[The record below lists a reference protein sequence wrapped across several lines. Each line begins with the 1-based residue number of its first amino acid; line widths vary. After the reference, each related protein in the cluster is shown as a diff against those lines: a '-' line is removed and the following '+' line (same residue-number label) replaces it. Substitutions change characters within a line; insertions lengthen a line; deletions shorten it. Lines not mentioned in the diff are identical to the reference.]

1 LDLNLGA
8 NQPIVELENV
18 RVDYPGGVQAI
29 DKVNLEIFE
38 KDLVGL
44 IGPNGAGKSTLIGVI
59 LGLIKPRHGSVRLFG
74 EALKP
79 RNLRLI
85 GYVPQKAQLIDNNF
99 PATVDETVL
108 LGRVPGAG
116 LFHRLNKEDHLRADE
131 AMKIL
136 GIDDLKERRI
146 GQLSGG
152 QSQRVFIA
160 KAIVDRP
167 RLLILDEPTTGV
179 DSQSKSEFYDT
190 LSRLNRDLG
199 ITILLSSHDIGIVTK
214 LANKIAC
221 INRTLYFCGPTSEF
235 ETSSALSK
243 LYDYPAGLLI
253 HDHP

>member
-1 LDLNLGA
+1 LDA
-8 NQPIVELENV
+8 NPPIVELENV

-29 DKVNLEIFE
+29 DQVNLEIFE
-38 KDLVGL
+38 KDLIGL
-44 IGPNGAGKSTLIGVI
+44 IGPNGAGKSTLLGVI
-59 LGLIKPRHGSVRLFG
+59 LGLIKPTHGAVKLFG
-74 EALKP
+74 EAPKP
-79 RNLRLI
+79 KNLRLV
-85 GYVPQKAQLIDNNF
+85 GYVPQKAQVVDTNF

-108 LGRVPGAG
+108 LGRVPSAG
-116 LFHRLNKEDHLRADE
+116 LFHRLNKEDRQKADQ

-136 GIDDLKERRI
+136 GIEDLKERKI

-167 RLLILDEPTTGV
+167 KLLILDEPTTGV
-179 DSQSKSEFYDT
+179 DAQSKSEFYNT
-190 LSRLNRDLG
+190 LSRLNRELG
-199 ITILLSSHDIGIVTK
+199 ITILLSSHDIGIVTR

-243 LYDYPAGLLI
+243 LYDYPAGLMI

>member
-1 LDLNLGA
+1 LDA
-8 NQPIVELENV
+8 NQPIVELENI

-29 DKVNLEIFE
+29 DQINLEIFE
-38 KDLVGL
+38 KDLIGL
-44 IGPNGAGKSTLIGVI
+44 IGPNGAGKSTLLGVI
-59 LGLIKPRHGSVRLFG
+59 LGLVKPTYGTAKLFG
-74 EALKP
+74 ETLKP
-79 RNLRLI
+79 KNLRLV
-85 GYVPQKAQLIDNNF
+85 GYVPQKAQVVDTNF

-116 LFHRLNKEDHLRADE
+116 LFHRLNKEDRQKADE

-136 GIDDLKERRI
+136 GIDDLKERKI

-160 KAIVDRP
+160 KAIVDSP
-167 RLLILDEPTTGV
+167 KLLILDEPTTGV
-179 DSQSKSEFYDT
+179 DAQSKSEFYNT
-190 LSRLNRDLG
+190 LSRLNRELG

-214 LANKIAC
+214 LASKIAC
-221 INRTLYFCGPTSEF
+221 INRTLYFCGPTSQF

-243 LYDYPAGLLI
+243 LYDYPAGLMI

>member
-1 LDLNLGA
+1 MLDA
-8 NQPIVELENV
+8 NRPIVELENI
-18 RVDYPGGVQAI
+18 RVDYPGGVRAI
-29 DKVNLEIFE
+29 DEVNLRIFE
-38 KDLVGL
+38 KDLIGL
-44 IGPNGAGKSTLIGVI
+44 IGPNGAGKSTLLGVI
-59 LGLIKPRHGSVRLFG
+59 LGLIKPSYGSVRLFG
-74 EALKP
+74 EAIKP
-79 RNLRLI
+79 NNLRFI
-85 GYVPQKAQLIDNNF
+85 GYVPQKAQVIDSNF
-99 PATVDETVL
+99 PARVDETVL

-116 LFHRLNKEDHLRADE
+116 LFHRLTKEDRVKAEE

-136 GIDDLKERRI
+136 GIDDLRERRI

-160 KAIVDRP
+160 KAIIDRP

-179 DSQSKSEFYDT
+179 DAQSKSEFYNT
-190 LSRLNRDLG
+190 LSRLNQEFG

-243 LYDYPAGLLI
+243 LYDYPAGLMI

>member
-1 LDLNLGA
+1 LDA

-29 DKVNLEIFE
+29 DQVNLEIFAR
-38 KDLVGL
+38 DLIGL
-44 IGPNGAGKSTLIGVI
+44 IGPNGAGKSTLLGVI
-59 LGLIKPRHGSVRLFG
+59 LGLIKPSHGTVKLFG
-74 EALKP
+74 EAIKP
-79 RNLRLI
+79 KNLRLI
-85 GYVPQKAQLIDNNF
+85 GYVPQKTQLIDTNF

-116 LFHRLNKEDHLRADE
+116 LFHRLNKEDRLKAED

-136 GIDDLKERRI
+136 GIEDLRERRI
-146 GQLSGG
+146 GHLSGG
-152 QSQRVFIA
+152 QSQKVFIA

-167 RLLILDEPTTGV
+167 KLLILDEPTTGV
-179 DSQSKSEFYDT
+179 DSQSKSEFYTT

-243 LYDYPAGLLI
+243 LYDYPAGLMI

>member
-1 LDLNLGA
+1 LDANL
-8 NQPIVELENV
+8 PIVELENV

-29 DKVNLEIFE
+29 DQVNLEIFE
-38 KDLVGL
+38 KDLIGL
-44 IGPNGAGKSTLIGVI
+44 IGPNGAGKSTLLGVI
-59 LGLIKPRHGSVRLFG
+59 LGLIKPTHGAVKLFG
-74 EALKP
+74 EAPKP
-79 RNLRLI
+79 KNLRLV
-85 GYVPQKAQLIDNNF
+85 GYVPQNAQVVDTNF

-108 LGRVPGAG
+108 LGRVPSAG
-116 LFHRLNKEDHLRADE
+116 LFHRLNKEDRQKADQ

-136 GIDDLKERRI
+136 GIEDLKERKI

-167 RLLILDEPTTGV
+167 KLLILDEPTTGV
-179 DSQSKSEFYDT
+179 DAQSKSEFYNT
-190 LSRLNRDLG
+190 LSRLNRELG
-199 ITILLSSHDIGIVTK
+199 ITILLSSHDIGIVTR

-243 LYDYPAGLLI
+243 LYDYPAGLMI

>member
-1 LDLNLGA
+1 MDA
-8 NQPIVELENV
+8 NQPLVELEKV

-29 DKVNLEIFE
+29 DQVNLQIFE
-38 KDLVGL
+38 KDIIGL
-44 IGPNGAGKSTLIGVI
+44 IGPNGAGKSTLLGVI
-59 LGLIKPRHGSVRLFG
+59 LGLIKPIEGSVKLFG
-74 EALKP
+74 EPIKP
-79 RNLRLI
+79 KNLRFV
-85 GYVPQKAQLIDNNF
+85 GYVPQKAQLADANF

-108 LGRVPGAG
+108 LGRIPGAG
-116 LFHRLNKEDHLRADE
+116 LFHRLTKEDHAKADE

-136 GIDDLKERRI
+136 GIEDLRERQI

-152 QSQRVFIA
+152 QSQRVLIA
-160 KAIVDRP
+160 KAIIDKP

-179 DSQSKSEFYDT
+179 DAQSKSEFYET
-190 LSRLNRDLG
+190 LSRLNHEFG

-243 LYDYPAGLLI
+243 LYDYPAGLMI

>member
-1 LDLNLGA
+1 MDA
-8 NQPIVELENV
+8 NQPIVELEDV

-29 DKVNLEIFE
+29 DQINLQIFE
-38 KDLVGL
+38 KDIIGL
-44 IGPNGAGKSTLIGVI
+44 IGPNGAGKSTLLGVI
-59 LGLIKPRHGSVRLFG
+59 LGLIKPSEGSVNLFG
-74 EALKP
+74 EAIKP
-79 RNLRLI
+79 KNLRLV
-85 GYVPQKAQLIDNNF
+85 GYVPQKAQLTDSNF

-108 LGRVPGAG
+108 LGRIPGAG
-116 LFHRLNKEDHLRADE
+116 LFHRLGKEDHVKAEE
-131 AMKIL
+131 AMRIL
-136 GIDDLKERRI
+136 GIEDLRERRI

-160 KAIVDRP
+160 KAIIDRP

-179 DSQSKSEFYDT
+179 DAQSKSEFYDT
-190 LSRLNRDLG
+190 LSHLNQEFG

-214 LANKIAC
+214 LASKIAC

-243 LYDYPAGLLI
+243 LYDYPAGLMI

>member
-1 LDLNLGA
+1 LDA
-8 NQPIVELENV
+8 NRPIVELENV

-29 DKVNLEIFE
+29 DQVNLEIFA
-38 KDLVGL
+38 KDLIGL
-44 IGPNGAGKSTLIGVI
+44 IGPNGAGKSTLLGVI
-59 LGLIKPRHGSVRLFG
+59 LGLIKPSHGTVRLFG
-74 EALKP
+74 EAIKP
-79 RNLRLI
+79 KNLRLI
-85 GYVPQKAQLIDNNF
+85 GYVPQKAQLVDANF

-116 LFHRLNKEDHLRADE
+116 LFHRLNQKDRLKAEE

-136 GIDDLKERRI
+136 GIAGLRDRRV

-167 RLLILDEPTTGV
+167 KLLILDEPTTGV
-179 DSQSKSEFYDT
+179 DALSKSEFYNT
-190 LSRLNRDLG
+190 LSRLNQELG
-199 ITILLSSHDIGIVTK
+199 ITIILSSHDIGIVTR
-214 LANKIAC
+214 LANRIAC

-243 LYDYPAGLLI
+243 VYDYRAGLMI

>member
-1 LDLNLGA
+1 LDANL
-8 NQPIVELENV
+8 PIVELENV

-29 DKVNLEIFE
+29 DQVNLEIFE
-38 KDLVGL
+38 KDLIGL
-44 IGPNGAGKSTLIGVI
+44 IGPNGAGKSTLLGVI
-59 LGLIKPRHGSVRLFG
+59 LGLIKPTHGAVKLFG
-74 EALKP
+74 EAPKP
-79 RNLRLI
+79 KNLRLV
-85 GYVPQKAQLIDNNF
+85 GYVPQKAQVVDINF

-108 LGRVPGAG
+108 LGRVPSAG
-116 LFHRLNKEDHLRADE
+116 LFHRLNKEDRQKADQ
-131 AMKIL
+131 AMNIL
-136 GIDDLKERRI
+136 GIEDLKERKI

-167 RLLILDEPTTGV
+167 KLLILDEPTTGV
-179 DSQSKSEFYDT
+179 DAQSKSEFYNT
-190 LSRLNRDLG
+190 LSRLNRELG
-199 ITILLSSHDIGIVTK
+199 ITILLSSHDIGIVTR

-243 LYDYPAGLLI
+243 LYDYPAGLMI